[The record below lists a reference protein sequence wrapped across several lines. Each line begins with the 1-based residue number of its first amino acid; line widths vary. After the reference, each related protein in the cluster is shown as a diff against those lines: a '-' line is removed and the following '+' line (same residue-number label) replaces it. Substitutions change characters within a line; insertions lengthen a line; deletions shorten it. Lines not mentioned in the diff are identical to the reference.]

1 MNGIDAWQAA
11 RDKII
16 GPFAFIYTMIQ
27 QLIVYCNIL
36 NFFAPRAHPYHR
48 ILIRSLV
55 QPAHI
60 NNPIDFRY
68 FYFYRLIW

>member
-1 MNGIDAWQAA
+1 MNGIDAWLAA
-11 RDKII
+11 GDEIS

-55 QPAHI
+55 QPVHI
-60 NNPIDFRY
+60 NNPIDFAVI
-68 FYFYRLIW
+68 FIFID